1 MEYLTFLCSTFL
13 NFPKI
18 CQFSAE
24 KSCVTL
30 EIDMCVVLLFGCWNY
45 LTATRS
51 CIWKWIFYPHL
62 YPKECWFIS
71 YLPKEKFKL
80 LKSNCYQKLSNHSP
94 LPLGTKSVLQSCSNI
109 NFCTLAISLYITCY
123 RDSIASYILRGALK
137 CFTFPDKN
145 GKKEN
150 EKVDE
155 HLISSDRLNILCQ
168 IVCNRIVPNKIA
180 PFEL

>member
-62 YPKECWFIS
+62 FPKECWFIS

-123 RDSIASYILRGALK
+123 RDALLLPISYKGPWNASP
-137 CFTFPDKN
+137 FPIKN
-145 GKKEN
+145 GKNWK
-150 EKVDE
+150 
-155 HLISSDRLNILCQ
+155 
-168 IVCNRIVPNKIA
+168 
-180 PFEL
+180 